1 MTRRATST
9 VNIALFLILQGLLG
23 ASSPTVVSFV
33 RMDSGYWS
41 IDGREFVVAESWS
54 LSEFNGKLKV
64 MVSFKPGSK
73 FGESLQQKKSLIAY
87 YSSMA
92 SGVGRALVSLNSSE
106 EVDQLA
112 LLAHQD
118 IGLCGAIERFNPA
131 LTNISLSDAASPAI
145 ASSIKSQAVSELLS
159 SVTAANLQS
168 TVEALENLGTRHHSA
183 GSSDASSFVES
194 LWQPLLPSGASITKV
209 SHTGYTQKSVL
220 LKIPGTDTAGK
231 TIIIGAHLD
240 SINPTN
246 NQNAPGADDDASGI
260 AALTE
265 VLRIIK
271 TSGATFARPIELHAY
286 AAEEVGL
293 IGSQGVV
300 AAALSTNQNV
310 AAMLQLDMIGY
321 SADPNEQIIHVI
333 TTDTSPVLA
342 RHLKDLTSNYLGA
355 AWQASE
361 LASGTSDHRSWH
373 KSGFHAAFAFENPL
387 NYNRA
392 LHTEADQS
400 SRLNFDFAARFTKL
414 TVAFLAHEAGLNT
427 AVSSAEATWAAQQ
440 MTASFVKLAVS
451 RSKAGGYRIS
461 AAVPKSLN
469 AQTGELCRVSQGD
482 ERGCQSLVTSTTL
495 AKDQFDKT
503 FFVSKE
509 DLALAQGDLWRFHLY
524 NAVGGLVA
532 IRTVKLRDN

>member
-1 MTRRATST
+1 MTRRANST

-23 ASSPTVVSFV
+23 ASSPMAVVFV
-33 RMDSGYWS
+33 RFGAGSWS
-41 IDGREFVVAESWS
+41 LGGREFSSTHNFDLFETNERKS
-54 LSEFNGKLKV
+54 V
-64 MVSFKPGSK
+64 MVSFTPGSK
-73 FGESLQQKKSLIAY
+73 FGASLEHKEGLIAY
-87 YSSMA
+87 YSSIV
-92 SGVGRALVSLNSSE
+92 SGVGRALVSLDSSE

-131 LTNISLSDAASPAI
+131 LTNVSLSDAASPAI
-145 ASSIKSQAVSELLS
+145 ATSIKSQIVSELLS
-159 SVTAANLQS
+159 NVTAAKLQS

-183 GSSDASSFVES
+183 ASSDASSFVES
-194 LWQPLLPSGASITKV
+194 LWQPLLPSGASIAKV
-209 SHTGYTQKSVL
+209 THTDSTQESVL
-220 LKIPGTDTAGK
+220 LKIPGTDTTAE
-231 TIIIGAHLD
+231 TIILGAHLD

-265 VLRIIK
+265 ILRIIK
-271 TSGATFARPIELHAY
+271 TSGATFARPVELHAY

-293 IGSQGVV
+293 IGSQGIV
-300 AAALSTNQNV
+300 ATARSSNQNI

-321 SADPNEQIIHVI
+321 SGEQNDQTIHII
-333 TTDTSPVLA
+333 TSDTSPVLA
-342 RHLKDLTSNYLGA
+342 RHLKDLASNYLGA
-355 AWQASE
+355 GWQASE

-373 KSGFHAAFAFENPL
+373 RSGFHAAFAFESPL

-414 TVAFLAHEAGLNT
+414 ALAFLAHEAGLS
-427 AVSSAEATWAAQQ
+427 AAESSAEAAWAVQQ
-440 MTASFVKLAVS
+440 TPASFVKLAVS

-469 AQTGELCRVSQGD
+469 AQTGELCRVSLGD
-482 ERGCQSLVTSTTL
+482 ERGCQSLVTSAPL

-503 FFVSKE
+503 FFVSTE
-509 DLALAQGDLWRFHLY
+509 DLTLAQGNLWRFHLY
-524 NAVGGLVA
+524 DAAGGLVA
-532 IRTVKLRDN
+532 IRTVKLRSN

>member
-1 MTRRATST
+1 MTRRVAKK
-9 VNIALFLILQGLLG
+9 VNIALFLILPGLLG
-23 ASSPTVVSFV
+23 ASSPLVVSFARGDV
-33 RMDSGYWS
+33 GLWS
-41 IDGREFVVAESWS
+41 LDGRDFKVRDKFG
-54 LSEFNGKLKV
+54 LSKNNDKISV
-64 MVSFKPGSK
+64 MVSFAPGSK
-73 FGESLQQKKSLIAY
+73 FGESLRHNESLIAY
-87 YSSMA
+87 YSSMV
-92 SGVGRALVSLNSSE
+92 SGVGRALVSLDSSE

-112 LLAHQD
+112 LQAHQD

-131 LTNISLSDAASPAI
+131 LTNVSLSNAASPAI
-145 ASSIKSQAVSELLS
+145 ATSIKSQGVSELLS
-159 SVTAANLQS
+159 NVTAANLQS

-209 SHTGYTQKSVL
+209 SHTGYTQKSVV
-220 LKIPGTDTAGK
+220 LKIPGTDTTGK

-240 SINPTN
+240 SINPSN
-246 NQNAPGADDDASGI
+246 NQDAPGADDDASGI

-265 VLRIIK
+265 VLRIIM
-271 TSGATFARPIELHAY
+271 TSGATFTRPIELHAY
-286 AAEEVGL
+286 AAEEAGL

-300 AAALSTNQNV
+300 ATALSNSQNI

-321 SADPNEQIIHVI
+321 SADPDNQIIHII

-373 KSGFHAAFAFENPL
+373 RNGFHAAFAFENPL

-392 LHTEADQS
+392 LHTEGDQS

-414 TVAFLAHEAGLNT
+414 ALAFLAHEAGVNS

-440 MTASFVKLAVS
+440 TTASFVKLAVS

-469 AQTGELCRVSQGD
+469 AQTGELCRVSFGD
-482 ERGCQSLVTSTTL
+482 ERGCQSLVTSASL

-503 FFVSKE
+503 FFLSKE
-509 DLALAQGDLWRFHLY
+509 DLTLAQGDLWRFHLY
-524 NAVGGLVA
+524 DAVGGLVA
-532 IRTVKLRDN
+532 IRTVKLRGN

>member
-1 MTRRATST
+1 MTRRANST

-23 ASSPTVVSFV
+23 ASSPMAVVFV
-33 RMDSGYWS
+33 RSGAGSWS
-41 IDGREFVVAESWS
+41 LGGREFSNARNFDLLETKS
-54 LSEFNGKLKV
+54 NKLV
-64 MVSFKPGSK
+64 MVSFTPGSK
-73 FGESLQQKKSLIAY
+73 FGASLEQKEGLIAY
-87 YSSMA
+87 YSSMV
-92 SGVGRALVSLNSSE
+92 SGVGRALVSLASSE

-118 IGLCGAIERFNPA
+118 IGLCGAIERFSPA
-131 LTNISLSDAASPAI
+131 LTNVSLSDAASPAM
-145 ASSIKSQAVSELLS
+145 ATSIKSQAVSELLS
-159 SVTAANLQS
+159 HVTAANLQS

-183 GSSDASSFVES
+183 SSSDASSSVES

-209 SHTGYTQKSVL
+209 AHTGYTQKSVL
-220 LKIPGTDTAGK
+220 LKIPGTDTTAK
-231 TIIIGAHLD
+231 TIILGAHLD

-271 TSGATFARPIELHAY
+271 TSGATFARPVELHAY

-300 AAALSTNQNV
+300 ATARSSNQNI

-321 SADPNEQIIHVI
+321 SGEQNDQTIHII
-333 TTDTSPVLA
+333 TSDTSPVLA
-342 RHLKDLTSNYLGA
+342 RHLKDLASNYLGA
-355 AWQASE
+355 GWQASE

-373 KSGFHAAFAFENPL
+373 RNGFHAAFAFESPL

-414 TVAFLAHEAGLNT
+414 ALAFLAHEAGLS
-427 AVSSAEATWAAQQ
+427 AAESSAEAAWAVQQ
-440 MTASFVKLAVS
+440 TTASFLKLAVS

-469 AQTGELCRVSQGD
+469 SQTGEICRVGLGD
-482 ERGCQSLVTSTTL
+482 ERGCQSLVTSAPL

-509 DLALAQGDLWRFHLY
+509 DLTLAQGDLWRFHLY
-524 NAVGGLVA
+524 DAAGGLVA
-532 IRTVKLRDN
+532 IRTVKLRSN